1 MLILKYYILQY
12 KNALE
17 EKSDNV
23 FFGKINEG
31 NSLINEKGDYY
42 DFLKIADGLRA
53 GTIDLWRYKDIDK
66 NQYMITN
73 NANWICIG
81 QIDYIPLMLKK
92 DSNEVYIY
100 NEFMEKDKQWQII
113 SKFNEFITDYVFGE
127 KYCMIVPNVNED
139 QWYQFI
145 KNLKLWSKNCGDK

>member
-1 MLILKYYILQY
+1 M
-12 KNALE
+12 
-17 EKSDNV
+17 
-23 FFGKINEG
+23 
-31 NSLINEKGDYY
+31 INEKGDYY

-92 DSNEVYIY
+92 DSNEVLY
-100 NEFMEKDKQWQII
+100 
-113 SKFNEFITDYVFGE
+113 
-127 KYCMIVPNVNED
+127 
-139 QWYQFI
+139 
-145 KNLKLWSKNCGDK
+145 L